1 MMKRSVKKWVSI
13 GVWFIITLILFFFL
27 VGRFERQSKLTHL
40 EAKHSEILGKIS
52 LTGYTNY
59 TIDRLGLKPLPF
71 VSSLEPSMKEQVIND
86 VLSFVY
92 PLDINPSGKF
102 KCRHWKVRSSNTV
115 TEDYNRTLLIVV
127 ISAAEHS
134 AKRDLI
140 RRTWASPSVLNVDW
154 IQVIFLVGSTG
165 DEDKVTTEQLKKENA
180 EHEDLVQVN
189 VVDTY
194 ANLTL
199 KSVALLH
206 WTHTHCPGA
215 ELVLKCDDDN
225 YINWNVFTKILPHI
239 NVTRTIYGTPVP
251 TLFAERWKSQKHYVS
266 RRVWPWPRYP
276 SYLMGGCYAISGQ
289 AVKPLLAA
297 TQTTPFFWIED
308 IYLTGLCASK
318 ANVSLQ
324 TQPKYYH
331 PDIPEKGQLNSCFV
345 RKTAI
350 WQTRS
355 SKQLAISHRVTSNV
369 YRNQLPCIPKS
380 RVPPKC
386 AFGIFC

>member
-1 MMKRSVKKWVSI
+1 MMKRSVKKWVSS

-92 PLDINPSGKF
+92 PLDINPNGKL

-127 ISAAEHS
+127 ISAAEHA

-154 IQVIFLVGSTG
+154 IQVIFLVGSTR

-251 TLFAERWKSQKHYVS
+251 TLFAERWKST
-266 RRVWPWPRYP
+266 
-276 SYLMGGCYAISGQ
+276 C
-289 AVKPLLAA
+289 
-297 TQTTPFFWIED
+297 FF
-308 IYLTGLCASK
+308 
-318 ANVSLQ
+318 
-324 TQPKYYH
+324 
-331 PDIPEKGQLNSCFV
+331 
-345 RKTAI
+345 
-350 WQTRS
+350 RS
-355 SKQLAISHRVTSNV
+355 
-369 YRNQLPCIPKS
+369 
-380 RVPPKC
+380 
-386 AFGIFC
+386 